1 MTPVN
6 YSPLS
11 VLHVAAAVLA
21 LVAGAFVLLRVKGT
35 RLHRQV
41 GYAYAGAMV
50 VMNSM
55 SFFLF
60 NLTGRVSPFHVMAV
74 ISLATV
80 LSGLS
85 AAALRR
91 PRDGWLDVHLQFMVW
106 SYIGLLAAAVSEAA
120 VRLPKAPFWGAVAGA
135 SFLVLA
141 AGGFL
146 LARRLP
152 RLRKRY
158 ANAVHRSGT

>member
-1 MTPVN
+1 VTPVN
-6 YSPLS
+6 YPALS
-11 VLHVAAAVLA
+11 VLHVAAAALA
-21 LVAGAFVLLRVKGT
+21 LVAGAFVLLRAKGT
-35 RLHRQV
+35 RLHRQA
-41 GYAYAGAMV
+41 GYAYVGAIV
-50 VMNSM
+50 VMNIS

-80 LSGLS
+80 LSGFA

-91 PRDGWLDVHLQFMVW
+91 PWDGWLDVHLQFMVW

-120 VRLPKAPFWGAVAGA
+120 VRLPKAPFWGAVAAA
-135 SFLVLA
+135 SFVVLA

-152 RLRKRY
+152 RLRERY
-158 ANAVHRSGT
+158 AYAARQG